1 MEEGEI
7 RGLAEARGAH
17 SGRTPS
23 SEETRSHSRSPTCG
37 ASEREVRLGAGFPS
51 RQDDAGSRAEGCPG
65 SGCPPLSPEAQRLA
79 DLERMTQ
86 NRHDLKS
93 SPWIL
98 RFPQA
103 SRGGKELKGERDP
116 VWCQLREATCEL
128 SPNPSCPP
136 REAWEGEK
144 VWEREVKAGKL
155 TGWSRR
161 ELAPRVLSHK

>member
-1 MEEGEI
+1 M
-7 RGLAEARGAH
+7 
-17 SGRTPS
+17 
-23 SEETRSHSRSPTCG
+23 
-37 ASEREVRLGAGFPS
+37 RLGAGFPS

-103 SRGGKELKGERDP
+103 SRGGKELQGERDP
-116 VWCQLREATCEL
+116 VWCQLREATREL

-136 REAWEGEK
+136 REAWEGGK
-144 VWEREVKAGKL
+144 VWEREVKAGNL

-161 ELAPRVLSHK
+161 KLAPRVLSNR